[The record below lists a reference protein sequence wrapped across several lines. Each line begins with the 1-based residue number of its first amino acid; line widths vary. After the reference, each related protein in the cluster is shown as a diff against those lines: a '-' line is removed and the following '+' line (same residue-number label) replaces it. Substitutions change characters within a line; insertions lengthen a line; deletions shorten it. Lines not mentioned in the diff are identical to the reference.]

1 MTLLKIVND
10 ILEVGRRQP
19 NINYVGNGDV
29 YTLNSMSNVE
39 YGVFYVTQ
47 SNHSISEDTVTYNL
61 TLYYIDR
68 VLNDK
73 SNTLQ
78 VQSQGILVLN
88 NIINQYNQIA
98 DVEIDYNINFTTFTH
113 KFVDD
118 CAGVFCNVKITTN
131 NEIGICNY

>member
-1 MTLLKIVND
+1 MTLYKIVND
-10 ILEVGRRQP
+10 ILDIAKRQP
-19 NINYVGNGDV
+19 NINYANSGDV
-29 YTLNSMSNVE
+29 YALNSMSNVE

-78 VQSQGILVLN
+78 VQSQGMLVLN

-113 KFVDD
+113 RFVDD